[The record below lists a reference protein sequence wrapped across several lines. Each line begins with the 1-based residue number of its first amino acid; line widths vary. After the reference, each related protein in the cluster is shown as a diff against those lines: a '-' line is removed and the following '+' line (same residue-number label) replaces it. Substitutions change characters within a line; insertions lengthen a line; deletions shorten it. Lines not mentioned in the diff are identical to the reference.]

1 MHQRKSKKILIY
13 FFLLFL
19 LGSINNIYTNNL
31 KFFSVKEINVIGLEN
46 NENSILSK
54 KIERLLKLDNI
65 YLINKKDLNTLIET
79 NNLVEKYFIFK
90 RYPSSLDIN
99 IDKTN
104 FLAKISKNGKIY
116 DLASNGKLIEN
127 RHSNRQLPFVFGN
140 PEIVEFFKIKKI
152 IDESQIS
159 FEEIESLYFFLS
171 KRWDLKLRNNIIIK
185 LPNDN
190 TKEGLKLVSEFL
202 HNNEFKDKI
211 GRAHVRT
218 PVTEKS
224 RMPSSA

>member
-1 MHQRKSKKILIY
+1 V
-13 FFLLFL
+13 
-19 LGSINNIYTNNL
+19 GSINNININNL
-31 KFFSVKEINVIGLEN
+31 KFQSIKNINVVGLEN
-46 NENSILSK
+46 EDNSIISK
-54 KIERLLKLDNI
+54 KIKDLKLDNI
-65 YLINKKDLNTLIET
+65 YLINKQDLKTLIES

-90 RYPSSLDIN
+90 RYPSSLNIN

-127 RHSNRQLPFVFGN
+127 RHSNSQLPFVFGN
-140 PEIVEFFKIKKI
+140 PEIVEFFNIKKI

-202 HNNEFKDKI
+202 HNNEFKDIKI
-211 GRAHVRT
+211 IDARI
-218 PVTEKS
+218 KNQIILND
-224 RMPSSA
+224 

>member
-19 LGSINNIYTNNL
+19 VGSINNIDINNL
-31 KFFSVKEINVIGLEN
+31 KFQSIKNITVNGLEIE
-46 NENSILSK
+46 ENSIISK
-54 KIERLLKLDNI
+54 KIKDLNLDNI
-65 YLINKKDLNTLIET
+65 FLINKKNLSSLVAS
-79 NNLVEKYFIFK
+79 NNLVEKFYIFK
-90 RYPSSLDIN
+90 RYPSTLNIN

-104 FLAKISKNGKIY
+104 SLARISKNGKIY
-116 DLASNGKLIEN
+116 DLGSNGKLIEN
-127 RHSNRQLPFVFGN
+127 KHSNNQLPFIFGN
-140 PEIVEFFKIKKI
+140 PEIIEFFNIKKI

-190 TKEGLKLVSEFL
+190 IKEGLILVSKFL
-202 HNNEFKDKI
+202 HNNEFKDIKI
-211 GRAHVRT
+211 IDARINNQIILND
-218 PVTEKS
+218 
-224 RMPSSA
+224 

>member
-19 LGSINNIYTNNL
+19 VGSINNININNL
-31 KFFSVKEINVIGLEN
+31 KFQSVKNINVTGLEN
-46 NENSILSK
+46 EDNSIISK
-54 KIERLLKLDNI
+54 KIKNLKLDNI
-65 YLINKKDLNTLIET
+65 YLINKKDLKTQIES

-90 RYPSSLDIN
+90 KYPSSLNIN
-99 IDKTN
+99 IDKTS
-104 FLAKISKNGKIY
+104 FLARISKNGTIY
-116 DLASNGKLIEN
+116 DLGSNGKLIEN
-127 RHSNRQLPFVFGN
+127 KYSNNQLPFVFGN
-140 PEIVEFFKIKKI
+140 PEIIEFFNIKKI

-190 TKEGLKLVSEFL
+190 IKESLKLASEFL
-202 HNNEFKDKI
+202 HNNEFKDIKI
-211 GRAHVRT
+211 IDARI
-218 PVTEKS
+218 KNQIILND
-224 RMPSSA
+224 

>member
-13 FFLLFL
+13 LFLLFL
-19 LGSINNIYTNNL
+19 VGSINNIHINNL
-31 KFFSVKEINVIGLEN
+31 NLLSVKEINVTGLEN
-46 NENSILSK
+46 KENTTLSK

-65 YLINKKDLNTLIET
+65 YLINKKDLNTLIES

-90 RYPSSLDIN
+90 RYPSSLNIN

-140 PEIVEFFKIKKI
+140 PEIVEFFNIKKI

-202 HNNEFKDKI
+202 HNNEFKDIKI
-211 GRAHVRT
+211 IDARI
-218 PVTEKS
+218 KNQIILND
-224 RMPSSA
+224 

>member
-13 FFLLFL
+13 LFLLFL
-19 LGSINNIYTNNL
+19 VGSINNIHINNL
-31 KFFSVKEINVIGLEN
+31 NFLGVKEINVTGLEN
-46 NENSILSK
+46 KENSTLSK

-65 YLINKKDLNTLIET
+65 YLINKKDLNTLIES

-90 RYPSSLDIN
+90 RYPSSLNIN

-140 PEIVEFFKIKKI
+140 PEIVEFFNIKKI

-202 HNNEFKDKI
+202 HNNEFKYIKI
-211 GRAHVRT
+211 IDARI
-218 PVTEKS
+218 KNQIILND
-224 RMPSSA
+224 

>member
-13 FFLLFL
+13 LFLLFL
-19 LGSINNIYTNNL
+19 VGSINNIHINNL
-31 KFFSVKEINVIGLEN
+31 NFLSVKEINVTGLEN
-46 NENSILSK
+46 KENSTLSK

-90 RYPSSLDIN
+90 RYPSSLNIN

-140 PEIVEFFKIKKI
+140 PEIVEFFNIKKI

-202 HNNEFKDKI
+202 HNNEFKDIKI
-211 GRAHVRT
+211 IDARI
-218 PVTEKS
+218 KNQIILND
-224 RMPSSA
+224 

>member
-13 FFLLFL
+13 LFLLFL
-19 LGSINNIYTNNL
+19 VGSINNIHINNL
-31 KFFSVKEINVIGLEN
+31 NLLSVKEINVTGLKN
-46 NENSILSK
+46 KENSTLSK

-65 YLINKKDLNTLIET
+65 YLINKKDLNTLIES

-90 RYPSSLDIN
+90 RYPSSLNIN

-140 PEIVEFFKIKKI
+140 PEIVEFFNIKKI

-202 HNNEFKDKI
+202 HNNEFKYIKI
-211 GRAHVRT
+211 IDARI
-218 PVTEKS
+218 KNQIILND
-224 RMPSSA
+224 

>member
-13 FFLLFL
+13 LFLLFL
-19 LGSINNIYTNNL
+19 VGSINNIHINNL
-31 KFFSVKEINVIGLEN
+31 NFLSVKEINVTGLEN
-46 NENSILSK
+46 KENSTLSK

-65 YLINKKDLNTLIET
+65 YLINKKDLNTLMES

-90 RYPSSLDIN
+90 RYPSSLNIN

-140 PEIVEFFKIKKI
+140 PEIVEFFNIKKI

-202 HNNEFKDKI
+202 HNNEFKDIKI
-211 GRAHVRT
+211 IDARI
-218 PVTEKS
+218 KNQIILND
-224 RMPSSA
+224 

>member
-1 MHQRKSKKILIY
+1 MLQRKSKKILIY
-13 FFLLFL
+13 LFLLFL
-19 LGSINNIYTNNL
+19 VGSINNIHINNL
-31 KFFSVKEINVIGLEN
+31 NFLSVKEINVTGLEN
-46 NENSILSK
+46 KENSTLSK
-54 KIERLLKLDNI
+54 KIERSLKLDNI
-65 YLINKKDLNTLIET
+65 YLINKKDLNTLMES

-90 RYPSSLDIN
+90 RYPSSLNIN

-140 PEIVEFFKIKKI
+140 PEIVEFFNIKKI

-202 HNNEFKDKI
+202 HNNEFKDIKI
-211 GRAHVRT
+211 IDARI
-218 PVTEKS
+218 KNQIILND
-224 RMPSSA
+224 

>member
-19 LGSINNIYTNNL
+19 VGSINNININNL
-31 KFFSVKEINVIGLEN
+31 KFQSIKNINVVGLEN
-46 NENSILSK
+46 EDNSIISK
-54 KIERLLKLDNI
+54 KIEDLKLDNI
-65 YLINKKDLNTLIET
+65 YLINKQDLKTLIES
-79 NNLVEKYFIFK
+79 NNFVEKYFIFK
-90 RYPSSLDIN
+90 KYPSSLNIN

-202 HNNEFKDKI
+202 HNNEFKDIKI
-211 GRAHVRT
+211 IDARI
-218 PVTEKS
+218 KNQIILND
-224 RMPSSA
+224 

>member
-13 FFLLFL
+13 LFLLFL
-19 LGSINNIYTNNL
+19 VGSINNIHINNL
-31 KFFSVKEINVIGLEN
+31 NFLSVKEINVTGLEKK
-46 NENSILSK
+46 ENSILSK
-54 KIERLLKLDNI
+54 KIKRLLKLDNI
-65 YLINKKDLNTLIET
+65 YLINKKDLNTLIES

-90 RYPSSLDIN
+90 RYPSSLNIN

-140 PEIVEFFKIKKI
+140 PEIVEFFNIKKI

-202 HNNEFKDKI
+202 HNNEFKDIKI
-211 GRAHVRT
+211 IDARI
-218 PVTEKS
+218 KNQIILND
-224 RMPSSA
+224 

>member
-13 FFLLFL
+13 LFLLFL
-19 LGSINNIYTNNL
+19 VGSINNIHINNL
-31 KFFSVKEINVIGLEN
+31 NLLSVKEINVTGLEN
-46 NENSILSK
+46 KENSTLSK

-65 YLINKKDLNTLIET
+65 YLINKKDLNTLIES

-90 RYPSSLDIN
+90 RYPSSLNIN

-127 RHSNRQLPFVFGN
+127 RHSNSPLPFVFGN
-140 PEIVEFFKIKKI
+140 PEIVEFFNIKKI

-202 HNNEFKDKI
+202 HNNEFKDIKI
-211 GRAHVRT
+211 IDARI
-218 PVTEKS
+218 KNQIILND
-224 RMPSSA
+224 

>member
-13 FFLLFL
+13 LFFLFL
-19 LGSINNIYTNNL
+19 VGSINNIHINNL
-31 KFFSVKEINVIGLEN
+31 NFLSVKEINVTGLEN
-46 NENSILSK
+46 KENSTLSK

-65 YLINKKDLNTLIET
+65 YLINKKDLNTLIES

-90 RYPSSLDIN
+90 RYPSSLNIN

-140 PEIVEFFKIKKI
+140 PEIVEFFNIKKI

-190 TKEGLKLVSEFL
+190 TEEGLKIALEFL
-202 HNNEFKDKI
+202 HNNEFKDIKI
-211 GRAHVRT
+211 IDARI
-218 PVTEKS
+218 KNQIILND
-224 RMPSSA
+224 

>member
-13 FFLLFL
+13 LFLLFL
-19 LGSINNIYTNNL
+19 VGSINNIHINNL
-31 KFFSVKEINVIGLEN
+31 NFLSVKEINVTGLEN
-46 NENSILSK
+46 KENSTLSK

-65 YLINKKDLNTLIET
+65 YLINKKDLNTLIES

-90 RYPSSLDIN
+90 RYPSSLNIN

-140 PEIVEFFKIKKI
+140 PEIVEFFNIKKI

-171 KRWDLKLRNNIIIK
+171 KRWDLELRNNTIIR

-190 TKEGLKLVSEFL
+190 IKESLKLVSEFL
-202 HNNEFKDKI
+202 HNNEFKDIKI
-211 GRAHVRT
+211 IDARI
-218 PVTEKS
+218 KNQIILND
-224 RMPSSA
+224 